1 MELTID
7 AKVRETGSKPNALRR
22 AGRIPATLYGHQ
34 GASSVPIT
42 IDAKSAS
49 ILLRDAVVNNTIVNL
64 NVADQPWQGKTLIR
78 EVQTHAWKDLLYHIS
93 FFAVTAQDSVDV
105 TVPIHLIGEPTGVK
119 LQGGNLDAVL
129 TEITIRC
136 APNAIPEAITVD
148 VTGFQV
154 GEALHIKELP
164 LPAGAVALGEPD
176 SVVFSI
182 LAGHGSTAEGAAADT
197 AG

>member
-1 MELTID
+1 MELTIE
-7 AKVRETGSKPNALRR
+7 AKVREAGSKPNALRR

-34 GASSVPIT
+34 GATSVPIT
-42 IDAKSAS
+42 IDAKAAS
-49 ILLRDAVVNNTIVNL
+49 LLLRDAVVNNTIVNL
-64 NVADQPWQGKTLIR
+64 NVTDQPWQGKTLIR

-105 TVPIHLIGEPTGVK
+105 TVPIHLVGEPKGVK
-119 LQGGNLDAVL
+119 LQGGNLDTVL
-129 TEITIRC
+129 TEVTIRC

-164 LPAGAVALGEPD
+164 LPTGAVALGD
-176 SVVFSI
+176 ANSVVFSI
-182 LAGHGSTAEGAAADT
+182 LAGHGNAADASADGAA
-197 AG
+197 G